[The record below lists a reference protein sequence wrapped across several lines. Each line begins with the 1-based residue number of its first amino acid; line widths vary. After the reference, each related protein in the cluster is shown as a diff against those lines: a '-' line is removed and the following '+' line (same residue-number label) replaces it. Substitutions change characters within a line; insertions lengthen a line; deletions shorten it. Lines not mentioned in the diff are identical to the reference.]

1 MTPKQV
7 ERLEKTLGRVAREQG
22 LDQERLRR
30 WVSFLALG
38 GVLESAVEKS
48 VIDIYYLKGG
58 VAMELRFARAARTTK
73 DFDLGLR
80 GNRAERIQRLSE
92 VLELSFDE
100 FTFRLKPEQHEME
113 LADTVRVEVAV
124 EYKTRA
130 WQTIEVDL
138 GPGEAREV
146 DLVTPAIEG
155 VAEMGL
161 PVTNQVRCLGIN
173 EQVAQKLHAC
183 TGPQRQDRARDILD
197 ILVVDMLGQLDR
209 VRVRAATERICGERS
224 THRFPPETNI
234 PPEWHIDLETLAA
247 ELGLPYDESGRNS
260 KRIYEFSRGNRQ
272 RLSQVVLNDPTSE
285 ALKCHLTI

>member
-30 WVSFLALG
+30 WVSFLALC
-38 GVLESAVEKS
+38 GVLESAVEKG

-80 GNRAERIQRLSE
+80 GNRAERIRRLSE

-173 EQVAQKLHAC
+173 EQVAQKLHSC
-183 TGPQRQDRARDILD
+183 TGPQRRDRALRHSRYPRCRYARPT
-197 ILVVDMLGQLDR
+197 GP
-209 VRVRAATERICGERS
+209 RARTRGDGANFRGEKYPSVS
-224 THRFPPETNI
+224 T
-234 PPEWHIDLETLAA
+234 
-247 ELGLPYDESGRNS
+247 GDEHSSGVA
-260 KRIYEFSRGNRQ
+260 Y
-272 RLSQVVLNDPTSE
+272 
-285 ALKCHLTI
+285 